1 MASDEDG
8 LDTEPEVAGV
18 DLDESKLR
26 VLKNRLFR
34 KVAMDFE
41 QGDAR
46 LTQDLLDLVRSEIQG
61 LSK

>member
-1 MASDEDG
+1 MVSDEAKHDS
-8 LDTEPEVAGV
+8 EPEASVV
-18 DLDESKLR
+18 DLDASKLR

-61 LSK
+61 PSK

>member
-1 MASDEDG
+1 MVSDEANHDS
-8 LDTEPEVAGV
+8 EPEASAV
-18 DLDESKLR
+18 DLDESKLL

-61 LSK
+61 PSK

>member
-1 MASDEDG
+1 MASDNSKQ
-8 LDTEPEVAGV
+8 TPEPEVSGG
-18 DLDESKLR
+18 DLDESKLL

-61 LSK
+61 SSK